1 LVDQCIEPAGR
12 RDRVDPQVTTLGVFV
27 YTKIMRKKI
36 AVIGLGLGIF
46 LSSHALKLISLGIAA
61 AMLPISPV
69 FMLLLDT
76 RIVLKEKIR
85 SIAIL
90 GTGLAVTGTVLLVL
104 H

>member
-1 LVDQCIEPAGR
+1 
-12 RDRVDPQVTTLGVFV
+12 
-27 YTKIMRKKI
+27 
-36 AVIGLGLGIF
+36 
-46 LSSHALKLISLGIAA
+46 
-61 AMLPISPV
+61 
-69 FMLLLDT
+69 MLLLDT